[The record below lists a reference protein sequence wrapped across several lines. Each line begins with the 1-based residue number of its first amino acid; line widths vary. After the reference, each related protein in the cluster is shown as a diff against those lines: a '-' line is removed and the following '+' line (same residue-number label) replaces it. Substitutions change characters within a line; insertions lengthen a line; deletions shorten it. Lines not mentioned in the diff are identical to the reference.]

1 MTKLSDKT
9 LNEHLEFIQL
19 SKPGTVLEEV
29 QNKKVIAEISS
40 YMAELVDQ
48 SDKNLDQVNNHQ
60 EIIISS
66 NPTITVLDK
75 VTDACGSNEETNVLE
90 LVDPSKK
97 RTLRLNQIP
106 SANKENMLLRKYVGK
121 QQKHHTGK
129 VKIEYI
135 ESDPDRI
142 KTKSTRRPTLI
153 KKV

>member
-1 MTKLSDKT
+1 MQLSDKT